1 MFPDI
6 NSEEGNEV
14 GSEVGDHVLVGSL
27 EVLDGTGGLVVGEPA
42 PAGALTRRSAL
53 QKAACNT
60 WLHRLLTLTLTPTL
74 TPTLTLT

>member
-42 PAGALTRRSAL
+42 PAGALD
-53 QKAACNT
+53 CGGG
-60 WLHRLLTLTLTPTL
+60 
-74 TPTLTLT
+74 